1 MARETDPAFHV
12 PSLVIAVLAAAATC
26 AVSLVLVALLYSGKF
41 SGLVGVLILPAYFL
55 GALIAAAVFGLPMLL
70 VLRSLGLVN
79 VWSTLLVGAVLGA
92 ATGWISRVDD
102 WVFEVACWTT
112 AGTLAAWAGRSA
124 WLWSQRRLATREAG
138 QDTRGN
144 FMQQSGSASG
154 PHSRD

>member
-26 AVSLVLVALLYSGKF
+26 AVSLVVVCFLYSGKF
-41 SGLVGVLILPAYFL
+41 AGLVGVLILPAYFL
-55 GALIAAAVFGLPMLL
+55 GALIAAAAFGLPMLL

-102 WVFEVACWTT
+102 WVFDVACWTT
-112 AGTLAAWAGRSA
+112 AGTLAAWAGRA
-124 WLWSQRRLATREAG
+124 TWMWSQQRLATR
-138 QDTRGN
+138 QLSRDSRGD
-144 FMQQSGSASG
+144 FMQESGSASG
-154 PHSRD
+154 PRLRD

>member
-12 PSLVIAVLAAAATC
+12 PSLVLAVLAAAATC

-79 VWSTLLVGAVLGA
+79 LWSTLLVGAVLGA

-102 WVFEVACWTT
+102 WVFDVACWTT

-124 WLWSQRRLATREAG
+124 WLWSQRRLATRPLSP
-138 QDTRGN
+138 DSRGN
-144 FMQQSGSASG
+144 FMQ
-154 PHSRD
+154 